1 MSGYARLKYVIDA
14 QKSKDPDALLVD
26 GGDFSMGTL
35 FQTIYETEAAEIR
48 LMGAMGYDVTTFGNH
63 EFDYR
68 AKGIANMLHAAVDSG
83 EMLPQIVEANYK
95 PAPDNEDRQMV
106 LDAMERYGVQEY
118 TVITRGGI
126 NFAVFGINGIDSHAC
141 APMSG
146 MELEDPVEAAKR
158 VVQEIED
165 SVPQPRVVICLSHS
179 GTDEDQKKSED
190 EQLAA
195 KVDGIDV
202 IISGHTHTTLHEPI
216 IVDDTYIVSCGEY
229 GKYLGVLRLQMPL
242 QEHGGYDYELIPINE
257 TVEKDKTIAS
267 SIDHYKN
274 AVKDNYLMQF
284 GELEFDQVLAENP
297 YSFSD
302 ISVHREAALGN
313 LIADSYRWA
322 AEQAEPDGVPVDFAL
337 TANGVIRESLPQGDI
352 TVEQV
357 FNMLSLGIGADGIP
371 GYPLVSVWIT
381 GKDLKNAFE
390 VDASVTAI
398 MPAAQLHF
406 TGMTYTANTN
416 RLIFN
421 KVIDCGQIMP
431 DGSVVPIEEGKLY
444 RVVTGLY
451 CGQMLG
457 SVNGKS
463 FGILNITPRD
473 AQGNE
478 ITDLE
483 QFIIHDK
490 DGREVKEWYA
500 LASYLQSLRTIPSE
514 YAAEQGRKVLH
525 DHFNVVELLKSPNWL
540 TLIVYLLSAIVLAV
554 LVILIYKIRKKIKQ
568 KRMAR

>member
-1 MSGYARLKYVIDA
+1 MKRIISCVLVVLCILALIPTAAASNENVTILFTHDLHSHFEPAVDGDGVSYGGYARLKYVIDA

-202 IISGHTHTTLHEPI
+202 IISGHLPLSSLH
-216 IVDDTYIVSCGEY
+216 V
-229 GKYLGVLRLQMPL
+229 
-242 QEHGGYDYELIPINE
+242 
-257 TVEKDKTIAS
+257 KT
-267 SIDHYKN
+267 
-274 AVKDNYLMQF
+274 
-284 GELEFDQVLAENP
+284 GP
-297 YSFSD
+297 
-302 ISVHREAALGN
+302 
-313 LIADSYRWA
+313 
-322 AEQAEPDGVPVDFAL
+322 PVRF
-337 TANGVIRESLPQGDI
+337 
-352 TVEQV
+352 
-357 FNMLSLGIGADGIP
+357 
-371 GYPLVSVWIT
+371 
-381 GKDLKNAFE
+381 
-390 VDASVTAI
+390 
-398 MPAAQLHF
+398 
-406 TGMTYTANTN
+406 
-416 RLIFN
+416 
-421 KVIDCGQIMP
+421 C
-431 DGSVVPIEEGKLY
+431 
-444 RVVTGLY
+444 
-451 CGQMLG
+451 
-457 SVNGKS
+457 
-463 FGILNITPRD
+463 
-473 AQGNE
+473 
-478 ITDLE
+478 
-483 QFIIHDK
+483 
-490 DGREVKEWYA
+490 
-500 LASYLQSLRTIPSE
+500 
-514 YAAEQGRKVLH
+514 
-525 DHFNVVELLKSPNWL
+525 
-540 TLIVYLLSAIVLAV
+540 
-554 LVILIYKIRKKIKQ
+554 
-568 KRMAR
+568 